1 MVCKKTALY
10 SLASSPERKVPG
22 SKPAEKSLNG
32 VSRVQSEPPIRSSS
46 LGAATKSKEKEKES
60 KTESKCKSLS
70 PAKEA
75 TKKYKKRSTISPQKR
90 SSSPAKDVD
99 DGATASKRP
108 KRQAAI
114 SAATL
119 NSIYG
124 KELLR
129 SHESESSETNDFLYD
144 LEMFIK
150 TTASASAPKASS
162 TEAPSSRSS
171 LSSKT
176 EASSTSK
183 TSSAVAPSTSPKA
196 TTPSSASSLKKSLV
210 RTKKAAWF

>member
-150 TTASASAPKASS
+150 TTASAPKASS